1 LLGGD
6 GKLTDAGSS
15 FVAGQLAHASGLCAL
30 AAGTIN
36 SYRRL
41 HAGPEAP
48 GAAVWGRVNRAALV
62 RLGAVPGAVAGIE
75 FRGADPAANAHLLAA
90 GLIATGAA
98 GIEQELELGPPNE
111 ESTAGFD
118 PAAESQR
125 CASLPR
131 TLDDALDAF
140 ALDDVL
146 ADSFDPRLVQVL
158 LDGRRAETEAF
169 RAHVTTWE
177 RDWYRDV

>member
-1 LLGGD
+1 
-6 GKLTDAGSS
+6 
-15 FVAGQLAHASGLCAL
+15 
-30 AAGTIN
+30 
-36 SYRRL
+36 
-41 HAGPEAP
+41 
-48 GAAVWGRVNRAALV
+48 VNRAALI
-62 RLGAVPGAVAGIE
+62 RLGAGGGDAAGIE
-75 FRGADPAANAHLLAA
+75 YRGADPAANAHLLVAA
-90 GLIATGAA
+90 LIATGAA
-98 GIEQELELGPPNE
+98 GIEDDLDLAPPSE

-118 PAAESQR
+118 PASDSQR
-125 CASLPR
+125 FAPLPR

-146 ADSFDPRLVQVL
+146 ADAFDARLVQVL